1 MRFNL
6 SDTKHVLTRGKMVS
20 NSRGSKVKSRNQK
33 LEGDVFWM
41 NLEEAKQAIA
51 DKYEYLG
58 DRYEVKTPKK
68 PI

>member
-1 MRFNL
+1 
-6 SDTKHVLTRGKMVS
+6 MVS